1 MPAFRVHCRLSSLA
15 SRLRLAAPLR
25 LAGIV
30 ALVGLLAGCS
40 SLGSDDT
47 DCSSAVDPQT
57 GADYRWCGDARA
69 LARETPMGSDAPL
82 LRLFPVQST
91 LGDTES
97 WFVRA
102 QYQGQTWLYIAP
114 GSELRVTID
123 GESFTLGSPSGSRP
137 DSTRQ
142 VRDRDGIG
150 VQEAADYLTDA
161 GMIRAIANA
170 RIVDVRLEA
179 GAGKAV
185 ATRLSGPELEPFRT
199 FVTRWLDD

>member
-1 MPAFRVHCRLSSLA
+1 MPALRVHCRLSPLTT
-15 SRLRLAAPLR
+15 RLLLPGLAA
-25 LAGIV
+25 LA
-30 ALVGLLAGCS
+30 LLGGCS
-40 SLGSDDT
+40 TLGGNDT

-57 GADYRWCGDARA
+57 GADYRWCGESRA
-69 LARETPMGSDAPL
+69 LARETPMGSDAPV

-114 GSELRVTID
+114 RSELRVTID
-123 GESFTLGSPSGSRP
+123 GESFTLGTPGGSRP

-150 VQEAADYLTDA
+150 VQEAADYQTDA
-161 GMIRAIANA
+161 GMIRAIAMA

-179 GAGKAV
+179 GAGKV
-185 ATRLSGPELEPFRT
+185 VETRLSGPELEPFRS
-199 FVTRWLDD
+199 FVSRYLDD